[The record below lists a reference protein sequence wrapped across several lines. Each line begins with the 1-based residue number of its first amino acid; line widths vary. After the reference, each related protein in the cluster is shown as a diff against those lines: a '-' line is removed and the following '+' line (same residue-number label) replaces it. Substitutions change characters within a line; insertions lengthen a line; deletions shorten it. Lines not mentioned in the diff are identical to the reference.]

1 MGVGAVVEVDYMKE
15 RSENSRVVYNYY
27 FSFLYVFVVFLVSSS
42 FVSCFCSSS
51 PSSIESHHV
60 VVFLLRKRFKAF
72 LHDTAITT

>member
-1 MGVGAVVEVDYMKE
+1 MLEVDYMKE

-27 FSFLYVFVVFLVSSS
+27 FSSLYVFVVFCFLVLFS
-42 FVSCFCSSS
+42 FLSCFCSSS

-60 VVFLLRKRFKAF
+60 VVFLLSKRFKAF